1 MMEGANPETPVV
13 LVEHRGP
20 IAIVTLNRP
29 EALNAM
35 SRALSSQL
43 ADAFATM
50 PAEVRVVI
58 LTGNGRAF
66 CAGMDLKELASGERP
81 LQQADEAQGA
91 GHRRFGMAAFDGPV
105 IAAVN
110 GFAITGGLELALCCD
125 IRIAA
130 KGAKFA
136 DTHARVGVIPGGR
149 MSALLARLIGL
160 GRAKEMSL
168 GGNAIDAE
176 TAERWGLVNRV
187 VEADELMP
195 TAIRLAEDIAAND
208 PGITRRYNALI
219 DENFGLTYADAVDN
233 EHRHSRAAN
242 QSFRKDGFDREAI
255 AEKARRA

>member
-1 MMEGANPETPVV
+1 MMEQRVV

-29 EALNAM
+29 DALNAM

-43 ADAFATM
+43 AEAFATM
-50 PAEVRVVI
+50 PAETRVAI

-66 CAGMDLKELASGERP
+66 CAGMDLKELSSGEGR
-81 LQQADEAQGA
+81 LQQADEEQGA

-130 KGAKFA
+130 RGAKFA

-149 MSALLARLIGL
+149 MSAVLSRLIGL

-168 GGNAIDAE
+168 GGNPIDAE

-187 VEADELMP
+187 VEPEDLMP
-195 TAIRLAEDIAAND
+195 AALKLAEDIAAND
-208 PGITRRYNALI
+208 PGIVRRYNALI
-219 DENFGLTYADAVDN
+219 EENFGLTYADAVDN
-233 EHRHSRAAN
+233 EHLKSRAAN
-242 QSFRKDGFDREAI
+242 QSFRKNAFDREQI
-255 AEKARRA
+255 AEKARSA

>member
-1 MMEGANPETPVV
+1 MMEPVI

-35 SRALSSQL
+35 SRALSAQL
-43 ADAFATM
+43 AAAFAGLT
-50 PAEVRVVI
+50 AETRVAI

-66 CAGMDLKELASGERP
+66 CAGMDLKELSSGDAR
-81 LQQADEAQGA
+81 LQSADEERGA

-105 IAAVN
+105 IAAIN

-130 KGAKFA
+130 RGAKFA

-149 MSALLARLIGL
+149 MSALLSRLIGL

-168 GGNAIDAE
+168 GGNPIDAE
-176 TAERWGLVNRV
+176 TAERWGLVSRV
-187 VEADELMP
+187 VEPEELIP
-195 TAIRLAEDIAAND
+195 AALKLAQDIAAND
-208 PGITRRYNALI
+208 PGIVRRYSTLI
-219 DENFGLTYADAVDN
+219 EENFGLTYAQAVDN
-233 EHRHSRAAN
+233 EHLQSRAAN
-242 QSFRKDGFDREAI
+242 QSFRRDAFDREAI
-255 AEKARRA
+255 AEKARNP